1 MELIMI
7 SDTRLKV
14 VLTRADMESY
24 RLDFDGDAYDNARTR
39 RAMMRLFDEVKR
51 RVGFDISEDRILVQI
66 WQGGDG
72 GCELYVSKMETKS
85 TSSRRASR
93 VTACDY
99 ETQIYK
105 FAAFRDLLS
114 VCRILVRR
122 GYRKPSEVLFSDSGA
137 WYLLLDGV
145 EMTHPLDTLSFIG
158 EYAEK
163 QGTALPPHVLREHA
177 KVVAAGDAIRRLA
190 TLT

>member
-14 VLTRADMESY
+14 VLTRVDMENY
-24 RLDFDGDAYDNARTR
+24 HLDFEGDACDNSRTR
-39 RAMMRLFDEVKR
+39 RAMMRLFEDVKR
-51 RVGFDISEDRILVQI
+51 RVGFDIADDRILVQV
-66 WQGGDG
+66 WQAEDG
-72 GCELYVSKMETKS
+72 GCELYVSKLE
-85 TSSRRASR
+85 SRATARRVPR

-105 FAAFRDLLS
+105 FVRFSDLLA
-114 VCRILVRR
+114 VCRILDMRQYDCV
-122 GYRKPSEVLFSDSGA
+122 SEVMHADDGA

-145 EMTHPLDTLSFIG
+145 EETAPLDALSFIG

-163 QGTALPPHVLREHA
+163 QGSALTLYVLREHA
-177 KVVAAGDAIRRLA
+177 VSIAGDNAVTRLA
-190 TLT
+190 SLA